1 MAAVYQ
7 DAYPIKLK
15 AMGVSFANSA
25 TSSEPILPYE
35 LSKLA
40 CCQCFVINL
49 GSWVTA
55 DVSDG

>member
-25 TSSEPILPYE
+25 TSSEPMLPYE
-35 LSKLA
+35 LSKLGVLSMF
-40 CCQCFVINL
+40 CDQPGLL
-49 GSWVTA
+49 GH
-55 DVSDG
+55 G